1 MLALSSGA
9 FERGQNYT
17 LMEINVSVQ
26 SIHHISLIVS
36 NTAQAV
42 VFYHDILGIPLA
54 ERPDLGFPGAWLQV
68 GPQQIHLLEV
78 PNPDPVEGRPE
89 HGGRD
94 RHTAFLVG
102 DLTDIEHRLQQAEIK
117 FTRSKSG
124 RKAIFC
130 RDYDGNGVELI
141 EASGS

>member
-1 MLALSSGA
+1 M
-9 FERGQNYT
+9 
-17 LMEINVSVQ
+17 SVQ
-26 SIHHISLIVS
+26 SIHHISLVVS
-36 NTAQAV
+36 DTAKAV
-42 VFYHDILGIPLA
+42 AFYQDILGIPLA
-54 ERPDLGFPGAWLQV
+54 DRPDLGFPGAWFQV

-89 HGGRD
+89 HDGRD
-94 RHTAFLVG
+94 RHTAFLVEN
-102 DLTDIEHRLQQAEIK
+102 LEEIEQRLELAAIR

-141 EASGS
+141 EAGKP

>member
-1 MLALSSGA
+1 
-9 FERGQNYT
+9 
-17 LMEINVSVQ
+17 MEMNVSVQ
-26 SIHHISLIVS
+26 SIHHISLVVRD
-36 NTAQAV
+36 TAKAV
-42 VFYHDILGIPLA
+42 AFYRDILGIALA
-54 ERPDLGFPGAWLQV
+54 ERPDLGFPGAWLQI

-78 PNPDPVEGRPE
+78 PNPDPVEGRPQ

-94 RHTAFLVG
+94 RHTAFLVEN
-102 DLTDIEHRLQQAEIK
+102 LEQIEQRLEQAAIQ

-141 EASGS
+141 ESSGN

>member
-1 MLALSSGA
+1 M
-9 FERGQNYT
+9 
-17 LMEINVSVQ
+17 SVQ
-26 SIHHISLIVS
+26 SIHHISLVVS
-36 NTAQAV
+36 DTAKAV
-42 VFYHDILGIPLA
+42 AFYRDILGIPLA
-54 ERPDLGFPGAWLQV
+54 ERPDLGFPGAWFQI

-94 RHTAFLVG
+94 RHTAFLVSG
-102 DLTDIEHRLQQAEIK
+102 LTEIEQRLEQAEIK

-141 EASGS
+141 EAGGN